1 LERNP
6 SNSHGSL
13 DKLKAERERGITI
26 DIALWKFGTKNFNFT
41 IIDAPGHRDFIKN
54 MITGTSQADV
64 CILVVSAGNGEF
76 EAGIGKDGQTREHA
90 LLAYTMGIKQ
100 AILAVNKMDTVEWS
114 EERFNDIKKE
124 VISYLKKVGFQE
136 NSINAVAYSGW
147 KGDNLVE
154 RSSNMEWYKGD
165 TLIEALDKIKPP
177 ERLTDKPLR
186 LPLQDV
192 YKITG
197 IGTVPVGR
205 VETGLLKPNSQV
217 YFAPANIVADCKT
230 VQMHHSDL
238 EEANPGDNIG
248 FNVKNISV
256 KDVRRGH
263 VVGNNK
269 DQPPREAESFNA
281 QVIVLNHPNKIQ
293 AGYTPVI
300 DCHTSHIACKFDTLI
315 EKIDRRTG
323 TVIEP
328 EPKELKNNEAA
339 IIKIIPQKGMV
350 VENFAEYPPLGRFA
364 VRDMKRTVAVGVV
377 KAVEKK
383 DPNKKKEDKKK
394 GDKKEEP
401 TKKEA
406 PKKK

>member
-1 LERNP
+1 
-6 SNSHGSL
+6 
-13 DKLKAERERGITI
+13 
-26 DIALWKFGTKNFNFT
+26 
-41 IIDAPGHRDFIKN
+41 
-54 MITGTSQADV
+54 
-64 CILVVSAGNGEF
+64 
-76 EAGIGKDGQTREHA
+76 
-90 LLAYTMGIKQ
+90 MGIKQ
-100 AILAVNKMDTVEWS
+100 CILAVNKMDTVDWN
-114 EERFNDIKKE
+114 EERYTDIKKE
-124 VISYLKKVGFQE
+124 VIAYLKKVGFQE
-136 NSINAVAYSGW
+136 SNINAVPYSGW

-154 RSSNMEWYKGD
+154 KSSNMDWYKGD
-165 TLIEALDKIKPP
+165 CLIEALDKIKPP
-177 ERLTDKPLR
+177 ERYLDKPLR

-205 VETGLLKPNSQV
+205 VETGCLKPNSQV
-217 YFAPANIVADCKT
+217 YFAPANITADCKT
-230 VQMHHSDL
+230 VEMHHTAL

-248 FNVKNISV
+248 FNVKNLSV
-256 KDVRRGH
+256 KDIRRGH

-300 DCHTSHIACKFDTLI
+300 DCHTSHIACQFHTLI

-323 TVIEP
+323 AVIEP

-339 IIKIIPQKGMV
+339 IIKIVPQKGMV

-383 DPNKKKEDKKK
+383 DPNKKKDKKDDK
-394 GDKKEEP
+394 KKEEP
-401 TKKEA
+401 KKEA